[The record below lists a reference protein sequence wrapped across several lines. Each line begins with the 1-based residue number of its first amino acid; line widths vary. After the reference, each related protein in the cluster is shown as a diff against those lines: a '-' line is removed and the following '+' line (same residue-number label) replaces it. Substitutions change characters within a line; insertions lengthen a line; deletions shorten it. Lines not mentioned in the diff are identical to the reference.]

1 MANDNVSTMMIIN
14 NHNHQSFDLD
24 LDVHDKAWVR
34 ICVPTRNFLQHSVLP
49 ATQIYTIRL
58 HKYTNKFKH
67 KHTNINVLIVIFQFD
82 FVPIVKNVTFF
93 QDNYYLVI
101 TEWKRGT
108 CSISSSWDPLR
119 SQDPLTHTKLKWDL
133 TTCRIKNF
141 TFLRPLNPSYPW
153 HTSNS
158 TN

>member
-1 MANDNVSTMMIIN
+1 MTNDYVSTMMIIN

-49 ATQIYTIRL
+49 ATQIYT
-58 HKYTNKFKH
+58 NKFTQTSLH
-67 KHTNINVLIVIFQFD
+67 KHTNIYVLIVIFSIWFCPNSKK
-82 FVPIVKNVTFF
+82 FHFF

-101 TEWKRGT
+101 TEWKRST

-119 SQDPLTHTKLKWDL
+119 SQDPLTHTKLKWNL

-141 TFLRPLNPSYPW
+141 TFLRPLNPSCPW
-153 HTSNS
+153 FTSNS